1 MDAVARGIMDMAAT
15 KMSLDD
21 ARASGKK
28 PTLEQAS
35 KAFEAFFLQMI
46 MKSMREAQ
54 LSEGLL
60 DSEDAKPFQSMLD
73 SAYAEI
79 MSKNM
84 RSGIAESLNRQLAPH
99 APKVGNPASQKVGD
113 K

>member
-1 MDAVARGIMDMAAT
+1 MDAISRATMDMAT
-15 KMSLDD
+15 SKMSLDD
-21 ARASGKK
+21 ARGAGKK
-28 PTLEQAS
+28 PTLDQAS
-35 KAFEAFFLQMI
+35 KAFETLFLQMI

-54 LSEGLL
+54 LSEGIL
-60 DSEDAKPFQSMLD
+60 DSEESKPFQSMLD

-84 RSGIAESLNRQLAPH
+84 RLGIAESLNRQLAPQVQKTNH
-99 APKVGNPASQKVGD
+99 NPPQKLGD

>member
-1 MDAVARGIMDMAAT
+1 MDAVARGIMDMTAT
-15 KMSLDD
+15 KMSLED

-35 KAFEAFFLQMI
+35 KAFEGFFLQMI

-84 RSGIAESLNRQLAPH
+84 RLGIAESLNRQLAPQIQKASH
-99 APKVGNPASQKVGD
+99 NRYPKHGD

>member
-1 MDAVARGIMDMAAT
+1 MDVLSRGILDMTAT
-15 KMSLDD
+15 NMSLDD
-21 ARASGKK
+21 ARAAGKK
-28 PTLEQAS
+28 PNLDQAS
-35 KAFEAFFLQMI
+35 KAFETLFMQMI

-60 DSEDAKPFQSMLD
+60 DSEEAKPFQSMLD
-73 SAYAEI
+73 SAYAEL

-84 RSGIAESLNRQLAPH
+84 RLGLAESISRQLSPVIG
-99 APKVGNPASQKVGD
+99 KGTK

>member
-1 MDAVARGIMDMAAT
+1 MDVLSRGMLDMTAT
-15 KMSLDD
+15 SMSLDD
-21 ARASGKK
+21 ARATGKK
-28 PTLEQAS
+28 PNLDQAS
-35 KAFEAFFLQMI
+35 KAFETLFLQMI

-60 DSEDAKPFQSMLD
+60 DSEEAKPFQSMLD
-73 SAYAEI
+73 SAYAEL

-84 RSGIAESLNRQLAPH
+84 RLGLAESISRQLSPSIG
-99 APKVGNPASQKVGD
+99 KETK

>member
-1 MDAVARGIMDMAAT
+1 MDALSRGMLDMTAT
-15 KMSLDD
+15 NMSLDD
-21 ARASGKK
+21 ARAAGKK
-28 PTLEQAS
+28 PNLDQAS
-35 KAFEAFFLQMI
+35 KAFETLFMQMI

-60 DSEDAKPFQSMLD
+60 DSEEVKPFQSMLD
-73 SAYAEI
+73 SAYAEL

-84 RSGIAESLNRQLAPH
+84 RLGLAESISRQLSPTIG
-99 APKVGNPASQKVGD
+99 KVAK

>member
-1 MDAVARGIMDMAAT
+1 MDAVARGIMDMTAT
-15 KMSLDD
+15 KMSLED

-35 KAFEAFFLQMI
+35 KAFEGFFLQMI

-84 RSGIAESLNRQLAPH
+84 RLGIAESLNRQLAPQVQKASH
-99 APKVGNPASQKVGD
+99 NPLQKNGE

>member
-1 MDAVARGIMDMAAT
+1 MDVLSRGMLDMTAT
-15 KMSLDD
+15 NMSLDD
-21 ARASGKK
+21 ARAAGKK
-28 PTLEQAS
+28 PNLDQAS
-35 KAFEAFFLQMI
+35 KAFETLFLQMI

-60 DSEDAKPFQSMLD
+60 DSEESKPFQSMLD
-73 SAYAEI
+73 SAYAEL

-84 RSGIAESLNRQLAPH
+84 RLGLAESISRQLSPTIG
-99 APKVGNPASQKVGD
+99 KVAK